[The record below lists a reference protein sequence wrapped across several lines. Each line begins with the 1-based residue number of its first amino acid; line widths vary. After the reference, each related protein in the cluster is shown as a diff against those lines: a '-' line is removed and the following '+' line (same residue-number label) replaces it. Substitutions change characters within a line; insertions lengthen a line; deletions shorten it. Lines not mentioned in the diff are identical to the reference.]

1 MPRITELFKPIKINS
16 ITLPNRI
23 VMPAMH
29 LNMADNGYVTPQLTD
44 FYVERAKGGVGMIV
58 VGGIAVEKRGMGLAM
73 MLSIFSDDYI
83 PKLKNFTD
91 AIHAVDG
98 LVAAQLYH
106 AGRYSFEQMTGEKP
120 VSSSAEY
127 NRFSKQ
133 IPVALTKEGI
143 AEVVTAE
150 GDAAKRAKDA
160 GFDAVEILG
169 SAGYIIDQF
178 LSPVVN
184 KRMDDYGESL
194 ENRVR
199 FPQEVITSVR
209 KAVGSDFPV
218 WMRLSG
224 DDFVKGSNRF
234 RDKAAIA
241 PLLVQK
247 GLDAI
252 SITGGWHET
261 KVPQITTE
269 VPPGVFAFLS
279 ANIKKAVNVPV
290 FVANRINDPLIAE
303 DILRNGYADCIAIGR
318 TLISDPFFPQKVK
331 EGRLDDIVKCIGCNQ
346 GCFDNVFEI
355 KPVCCIRNP
364 RAGKEATLLVKPTE
378 AKKKVL
384 VVGGGPAGCEAA
396 KVAAE
401 RGHIVLLLEKRDKL
415 GGQVLLAA
423 SPPGREGFLE
433 IPHYYERQLKK
444 LGVEVRY
451 NAPFHD
457 DVVNAFKPDVAII
470 ATGSIPKMPSIPGID
485 KPLVCTAPDAL
496 WDEVPLGR
504 NVVILGGSGTG
515 VEAAITIAQK
525 GALGLDAAH
534 FLAFYEG
541 LDPGEAM
548 TMTFRGP
555 REVTILEMLPRLG
568 VSIGRSTRW
577 TFLKAL
583 EKLGIKSYT
592 QVTIQEI
599 ADDYVRF
606 QNADSKTEIIPNV
619 TNVVVA
625 AGVSADKEV
634 YDHIKTKNLVQTVI
648 NIGDSKKPRT
658 MEEAISEGFRAALK
672 I

>member
-1 MPRITELFKPIKINS
+1 
-16 ITLPNRI
+16 
-23 VMPAMH
+23 MPAMH

-58 VGGIAVEKRGMGLAM
+58 VGGISVERRGMGLAA
-73 MLSIFSDDYI
+73 MLSIISDDYI
-83 PKLKNFTD
+83 PKLKAFTN

-98 LVAAQLYH
+98 LVTAQLYH
-106 AGRYSFEQMTGEKP
+106 AGRYAFEQMTGEKS
-120 VSSSAEY
+120 VSSSAVY
-127 NRFSKQ
+127 SSFSKQ
-133 IPVALTKEGI
+133 TPIALTKEGI
-143 AEVVTAE
+143 AEVVAAE
-150 GDAAKRAKDA
+150 GAAARRAKDA

-184 KRMDDYGESL
+184 KRMDDYGGSV

-209 KAVGSDFPV
+209 KAVGPAFPV

-331 EGRLDDIVKCIGCNQ
+331 EGRFDDIVKCIGCNQ
-346 GCFDNVFEI
+346 GCFDNVFSM
-355 KPVCCIRNP
+355 KVACCIRNP
-364 RAGKEATLLVKPTE
+364 RAGKEATLLVNPAGT
-378 AKKKVL
+378 KKKVL
-384 VVGGGPAGCEAA
+384 IVGGGPAGCEAA
-396 KVAAE
+396 KIAAE
-401 RGHIVLLLEKRDKL
+401 RGHSVLLLEKRDKL

-423 SPPGREGFLE
+423 SPPGRGALLE
-433 IPHYYERQLKK
+433 IPQYYERQLKK

-451 NAPFHD
+451 NTPYAD
-457 DVVNAFKPDVAII
+457 DITRDFKPDVAII
-470 ATGSIPKMPSIPGID
+470 ATGAVPKMPSIPGIN
-485 KPLVCTAPDAL
+485 KPLVCTTPDAL

-515 VEAAITIAQK
+515 VETAITIAQK

-534 FLAFYEG
+534 FLAFHEG

-548 TMTFRGP
+548 MMTFRGP
-555 REVTILEMLPRLG
+555 REVTILEMLPKLG
-568 VSIGRSTRW
+568 RSIGRSSRW
-577 TFLKAL
+577 TFFKAM
-583 EKLGIKSYT
+583 EKLGIKTYT
-592 QVTIQEI
+592 QVAVQEI

-606 QNADSKTEIIPNV
+606 QHADGKMDMIPNV
-619 TNVVVA
+619 TNVVIA
-625 AGVSADKEV
+625 AGVSANKEV
-634 YDHIKTKNLVQTVI
+634 YDHMKADNLVQTVI

-658 MEEAISEGFRAALK
+658 MEEAIAEGFKAGLK